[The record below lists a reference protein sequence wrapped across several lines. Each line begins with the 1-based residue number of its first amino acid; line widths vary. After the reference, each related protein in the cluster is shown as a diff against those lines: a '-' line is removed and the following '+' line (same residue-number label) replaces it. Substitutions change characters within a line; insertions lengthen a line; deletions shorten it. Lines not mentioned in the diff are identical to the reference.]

1 MSLCGHILYFL
12 WTFRSRITGSRNKCM
27 FNLLRICS
35 TVSKQLCHLAE
46 CIVLLARML
55 PLWLRWMAL
64 VCGQREGGV
73 EVTGGVGG
81 FFVSHLMFWIPIPV
95 PNWLG
100 WHSKNTVFFLFTTN
114 ILLFSSLWTL
124 VFCELFV
131 RHWNLEEYPYNDLE
145 LGKSNTPTTLC
156 PVMEY
161 CGPAFRKWVKSER
174 CVGGRADIFKR
185 VVWVC
190 VEKEN

>member
-1 MSLCGHILYFL
+1 
-12 WTFRSRITGSRNKCM
+12 
-27 FNLLRICS
+27 
-35 TVSKQLCHLAE
+35 
-46 CIVLLARML
+46 
-55 PLWLRWMAL
+55 MAL
-64 VCGQREGGV
+64 VCEQREGGV

-100 WHSKNTVFFLFTTN
+100 WHSKNIVFFLFNTN
-114 ILLFSSLWTL
+114 ILFFFLFMNSGFLWTISQT
-124 VFCELFV
+124 
-131 RHWNLEEYPYNDLE
+131 LESWKISLQWSPTGLKQHPHNSL
-145 LGKSNTPTTLC
+145 PTTLS

-174 CVGGRADIFKR
+174 CVGGWEDIFKC

-190 VEKEN
+190 VEKENKSIVMSLPRQYFDHSLISVTSCLGMRFVQDWMYYV